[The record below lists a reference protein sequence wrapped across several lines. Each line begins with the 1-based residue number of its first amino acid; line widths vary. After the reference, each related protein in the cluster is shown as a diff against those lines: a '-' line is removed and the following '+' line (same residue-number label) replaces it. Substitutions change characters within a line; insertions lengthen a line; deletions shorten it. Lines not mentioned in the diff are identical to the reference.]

1 MTQETRSCEGAIY
14 DFWASFG
21 LPAYEENNVP
31 DDAEFPRITYEL
43 ATDVY
48 GNEAALSASLWYRST
63 SLAEINNK
71 TAEIQRRIGLGG
83 ILLPCAGGRIWIKAA
98 SPFAQTMGDPSDDMI
113 RRKVINIS
121 ADFLVN
127 PGR

>member
-1 MTQETRSCEGAIY
+1 MITPEGAIY
-14 DFWASFG
+14 EFWASFG

-43 ATDVY
+43 ATDMY
-48 GNEAALSASLWYRST
+48 GSEVALSASLWYWSK
-63 SLAEINNK
+63 SLVDINNK

-83 ILLPCAGGRIWIKAA
+83 VLIPCEGGRIWIKAA
-98 SPFAQTMGDPSDDMI
+98 HPFAQTMGDPSDKWI
-113 RRKVINIS
+113 RRKLINIS

>member
-1 MTQETRSCEGAIY
+1 M
-14 DFWASFG
+14 
-21 LPAYEENNVP
+21 P

-43 ATDVY
+43 STDMY
-48 GNEAALSASLWYRST
+48 GGEVALSASLWYWSK
-63 SLAEINNK
+63 SLVDINNK

-83 ILLPCAGGRIWIKAA
+83 VLLPCEGGRIWIKAA
-98 SPFAQTMGDPSDDMI
+98 QPFAQTMGDPSDKWI
-113 RRKVINIS
+113 RRKLINIS